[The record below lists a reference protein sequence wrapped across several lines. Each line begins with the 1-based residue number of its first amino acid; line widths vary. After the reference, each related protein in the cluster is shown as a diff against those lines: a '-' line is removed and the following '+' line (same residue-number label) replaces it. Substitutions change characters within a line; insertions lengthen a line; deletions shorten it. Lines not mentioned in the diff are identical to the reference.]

1 MTKAETQL
9 LMDTMRRYY
18 PFARQL
24 RGTEAVNDFY
34 RAMKNISYYKAKNAL
49 TEYAQENAY
58 PPPVFDLIDRCGA
71 VKKRTGLGAGQGAAG
86 QGVAGQ
92 GVAGQGVAGQ
102 GVAGQAAAGQAAAGQ
117 AAAGQA
123 AGKNDWMKEYI
134 RRNCT

>member
-9 LMDTMRRYY
+9 LVDTMRRYY

-86 QGVAGQ
+86 QGAAGQ
-92 GVAGQGVAGQ
+92 G
-102 GVAGQAAAGQAAAGQ
+102 AAGQTAAGQ

>member
-1 MTKAETQL
+1 
-9 LMDTMRRYY
+9 MDTMRRYY

-86 QGVAGQ
+86 QG
-92 GVAGQGVAGQ
+92 
-102 GVAGQAAAGQAAAGQ
+102 AAGQAV
-117 AAAGQA
+117 
-123 AGKNDWMKEYI
+123 GKNDWMKEYI